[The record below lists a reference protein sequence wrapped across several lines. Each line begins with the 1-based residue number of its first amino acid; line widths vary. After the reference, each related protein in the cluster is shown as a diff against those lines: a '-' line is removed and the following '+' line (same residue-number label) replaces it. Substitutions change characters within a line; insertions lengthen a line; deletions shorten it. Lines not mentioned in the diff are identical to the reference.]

1 MNRAR
6 WSLDGHGFLGD
17 GEEPPREAAEEVF
30 PLVAGLEGQR
40 RQKVH
45 NSEVVLRVIR
55 NGNYSKMLQ
64 ILVQFEF
71 TELSKVQVM
80 KILLLTFNILYIVF
94 KS

>member
-1 MNRAR
+1 MKQLRKR
-6 WSLDGHGFLGD
+6 IEPRPSLDGHRFLGH
-17 GEEPPREAAEEVF
+17 GEEPPREAAEEVL

-40 RQKVH
+40 RQEVH
-45 NSEVVLRVIR
+45 DSEVVLRVKYP
-55 NGNYSKMLQ
+55 NLQ

-71 TELSKVQVM
+71 TELSKVM

>member
-1 MNRAR
+1 M
-6 WSLDGHGFLGD
+6 
-17 GEEPPREAAEEVF
+17 F

-40 RQKVH
+40 RQEVH
-45 NSEVVLRVIR
+45 DSEVVLRVIR
-55 NGNYSKMLQ
+55 DGNIAGMLQ